1 MIVVRVEPEGSELSF
16 ERLNTVLQLLNR
28 LGIRPGGA
36 LVIREGELLTPDR
49 KLGRGDMIIVR
60 KVGSRG

>member
-28 LGIRPGGA
+28 LGIRPGSA

-49 KLGRGDMIIVR
+49 KLGPGDMIIVR